1 MNPIA
6 YVHSRALHLLI
17 FAVVVAAGCSQEPGG
32 PWISDSKILVT
43 GEINNVGIANQDC
56 RSAICP
62 HNENTDLTVW
72 NGVIYLVHRTA
83 LSQILGPNSAL
94 HIYQSTDSGQTF
106 TDVAQLLALDA
117 SAAPPDGRDLRD
129 PAFFQLGNELW
140 LKALTRLPVTSTRD
154 TGVDTR
160 AVVSHT
166 SDGINWSPLTFV
178 GPEGY
183 SFWRIK
189 EHAGVYYTAAYQDGD
204 LSVTLY
210 SSTDG
215 MNWTQGPLI
224 YGVSADTPLETELV
238 FLPDES
244 LLALVRMDGTDAEL
258 LGAEGR
264 LRTKVCTSPKP
275 YSSFDCTYEL
285 DGERLDGPVAWFWNG
300 RLFVLAREHIGADDR
315 KRTTLFELTGALGPG
330 MTQAP
335 GLIVHAQLPSA
346 GDTSYAGIAPLG
358 GSKFLATWYSSNTAA
373 DPPWYTAMFG
383 PSDIWQATLDLAALP
398 AQKVYF
404 Q

>member
-1 MNPIA
+1 MWLSA
-6 YVHSRALHLLI
+6 
-17 FAVVVAAGCSQEPGG
+17 
-32 PWISDSKILVT
+32 DKILVT
-43 GEINNVGIANQDC
+43 GEVDNVGIANQDC

-72 NGVIYLVHRTA
+72 NDAIYLVHRTA

-94 HIYQSTDSGQTF
+94 HIYRSTDQGVTF
-106 TDVAQLLALDA
+106 TDVAQLLAIDA
-117 SAAPPDGRDLRD
+117 TAAPPDGRDMRD
-129 PAFFQLGNELW
+129 PAIFQVGGELW
-140 LKALTRLPVTSTRD
+140 LKALTRLPVTSERD
-154 TGVDTR
+154 SNVDTR

-166 SDGINWSPLTFV
+166 SDGVNWTPLTFV

-189 EHAGVYYTAAYQDGD
+189 EHNGVYYTAAYQDGD

-215 MNWTQGPLI
+215 MTWTEGPLI
-224 YGVSADTPLETELV
+224 YGISADTPLETELI
-238 FLPDES
+238 FNPDES
-244 LLALVRMDGTDAEL
+244 LLALVRMDGTDQEL

-275 YSSFDCTYEL
+275 YTSFDCTYEI
-285 DGERLDGPVAWFWNG
+285 DNERLDGPAAWFWNS
-300 RLFVLAREHIGADDR
+300 RLFVLAREHIGQDDR
-315 KRTTLFELTGALGPG
+315 KRTTLFELTGDLTPS

-335 GLIVHAQLPSA
+335 GVIVHGQLPSA

-358 GSKFLATWYSSNTAA
+358 GSKFLATWYSSNTVA
-373 DPPWYTAMFG
+373 DQPWVIAMLG
-383 PSDIWQATLDLAALP
+383 PSDIWQGTLDLSTLP
-398 AQKVYF
+398 ATEVWF